1 MYFNTFMKNNMYEAT
16 VLKFALKNKYSCKTS
31 VIEYKYRYR
40 YNYQA
45 LCLLYYKSNGQRI
58 FFKIKPHS
66 ITYTL

>member
-1 MYFNTFMKNNMYEAT
+1 MYKAT
-16 VLKFALKNKYSCKTS
+16 ILKYALKNNYSCKTS

-40 YNYQA
+40 YNHQA
-45 LCLLYYKSNGQRI
+45 LCLLYYKRNEQRI